1 MVGFRTNGIALPRK
15 GRTKEGPGM
24 EPFLTMYEI
33 CSRRSRRRVKHAR
46 YEVSSVK
53 EKEAKRDASVRAFIL
68 LSYRTVCGQCRERER
83 EREEIYYGG
92 RGNNKKKKKK
102 GG

>member
-1 MVGFRTNGIALPRK
+1 M
-15 GRTKEGPGM
+15 
-24 EPFLTMYEI
+24 
-33 CSRRSRRRVKHAR
+33 KHAR

-102 GG
+102 EGEVKNGERFDFRSKLEF